1 MQRRIHASP
10 RLHRGPIVSLLL
22 LVAAIGTVRAATIR
36 VPADA
41 PTIQAGVLAAKA
53 GDEVLVD
60 PGAYREILA
69 MKDSVAV
76 KATGPGTLLLGEVH
90 LHNLRGARLE
100 GFTINSEYGGV
111 HCLASE
117 GNTIIG
123 NLISGGQISEGPGI
137 SCFQCR
143 DTITEN
149 VLIRRFGIGIYC
161 FQGSPLIRRN
171 TIVECGLGRLARG
184 GIECDFGSTPRIEQN
199 IIAWNVGA
207 ALRVSPDS
215 HPVVACND
223 LFENAGGDQV
233 LGVDG
238 GGNIHRDP
246 LFCNPLAG
254 ELGLRPDSPCAAAPG
269 CGVIGAL
276 DIACPASAV
285 EPATWGAI
293 KARLAPAGGR

>member
-1 MQRRIHASP
+1 M
-10 RLHRGPIVSLLL
+10 
-22 LVAAIGTVRAATIR
+22 
-36 VPADA
+36 
-41 PTIQAGVLAAKA
+41 
-53 GDEVLVD
+53 
-60 PGAYREILA
+60 
-69 MKDSVAV
+69 
-76 KATGPGTLLLGEVH
+76 
-90 LHNLRGARLE
+90 
-100 GFTINSEYGGV
+100 
-111 HCLASE
+111 
-117 GNTIIG
+117 
-123 NLISGGQISEGPGI
+123 
-137 SCFQCR
+137 
-143 DTITEN
+143 
-149 VLIRRFGIGIYC
+149 LIRRFGIGIYC

-223 LFENAGGDQV
+223 LFENGGGDQV

-238 GGNIHRDP
+238 GGNIHLDP

-276 DIACPASAV
+276 DIACPASPV

-293 KARLAPAGGR
+293 KARLRDWGRARIRGIPSAGGERRPHRPRRPRLAQVEVDAQPPLVQEVERMPERAVDRPPAA